1 MSQARITWIG
11 TMIGELSI
19 LPFDLMVM
27 KNFSRMVSKC
37 EVTFTSK
44 IIHVTVGWKAEMPEE
59 LKTPI
64 HRALDKLGQ
73 AQYEPRAPMPVIKDY
88 KDALAKLGEWGRQDV

>member
-1 MSQARITWIG
+1 
-11 TMIGELSI
+11 
-19 LPFDLMVM
+19 
-27 KNFSRMVSKC
+27 
-37 EVTFTSK
+37 
-44 IIHVTVGWKAEMPEE
+44 MPEE
-59 LKTPI
+59 LKTTI